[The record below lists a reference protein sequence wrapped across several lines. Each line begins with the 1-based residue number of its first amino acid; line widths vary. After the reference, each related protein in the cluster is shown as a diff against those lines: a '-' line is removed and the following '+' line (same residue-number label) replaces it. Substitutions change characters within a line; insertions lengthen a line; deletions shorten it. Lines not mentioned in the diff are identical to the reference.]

1 MYIQY
6 CTNWW
11 YKHLK
16 VVIWI
21 ILYLKR
27 SLVEYLAIYI
37 YQTCNLVLL
46 ASTLN
51 HIGVTLPT
59 RYYCFKHINVYV
71 ENLLRYYV
79 MKNWNWMF
87 KKKTVT
93 LIFQQS
99 TLYICR
105 CLPLIYKTHLFNVC
119 KRSKVYIRKKSCQK
133 ILKGIIEEIIIVW
146 LDNDRPQIL

>member
-1 MYIQY
+1 MFYFTRYTQNIRGKIAHYYCRKWKGVIEKQERESKSKSMYIQY

-79 MKNWNWMF
+79 VKNWNWMF
-87 KKKTVT
+87 KKK
-93 LIFQQS
+93 LW
-99 TLYICR
+99 
-105 CLPLIYKTHLFNVC
+105 P
-119 KRSKVYIRKKSCQK
+119 
-133 ILKGIIEEIIIVW
+133 
-146 LDNDRPQIL
+146 